1 MPQGQQGPGQGQGGR
16 GQGRGRGGPGRGGPG
31 QGRSSG
37 PQSDLIEKVVAINR
51 VAKVTKGGK
60 RLSFSALVVVGDGKG
75 RVGWSLGKANE
86 VADAIR
92 KGLTQARKGMF
103 VVPMKGRTIP
113 HEIIAEYSASRI
125 LLKPAAPGTGVIA
138 GGTVRAVCDAAG
150 IKDILAKSL
159 GSDNLINVVRAM
171 VTGLQALEIPDQIT
185 ALRKSPILEEETLS

>member
-1 MPQGQQGPGQGQGGR
+1 MNRGGRSDNRSRGPGGP
-16 GQGRGRGGPGRGGPG
+16 RGGPGD
-31 QGRSSG
+31 
-37 PQSDLIEKVVAINR
+37 QSNLIEKVVAINR

-60 RLSFSALVVVGDGKG
+60 RLSFSALVIVGDGET

-92 KGLTQARKGMF
+92 KGLIQARKSMF
-103 VVPMKGRTIP
+103 QVPMRKKTIP
-113 HEIIAEYSASRI
+113 HEIIGEYSASRI

-159 GSDNLINVVRAM
+159 GSDNMINVVRA
-171 VTGLQALEIPDQIT
+171 TIEGLRSLEQPDKVIEARHAVMEDPEAGAAQ
-185 ALRKSPILEEETLS
+185 

>member
-1 MPQGQQGPGQGQGGR
+1 M
-16 GQGRGRGGPGRGGPG
+16 
-31 QGRSSG
+31 
-37 PQSDLIEKVVAINR
+37 EKVVAINR

-92 KGLTQARKGMF
+92 KGLTQARKAMF
-103 VVPMKGRTIP
+103 RVVLKDRTLP
-113 HEIIAEYSASRI
+113 HETIGEYSASRI

-159 GSDNLINVVRAM
+159 GSDNMINVVRA
-171 VTGLQALEIPDQIT
+171 TIEGLRGLEHPDSVI
-185 ALRKSPILEEETLS
+185 ALRKATIVEEAS